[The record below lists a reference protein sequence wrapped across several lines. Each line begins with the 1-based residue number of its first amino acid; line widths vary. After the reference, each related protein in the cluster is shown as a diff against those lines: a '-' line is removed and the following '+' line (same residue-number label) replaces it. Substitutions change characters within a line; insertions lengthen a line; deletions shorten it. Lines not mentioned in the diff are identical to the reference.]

1 MILYS
6 YDYIETWGA
15 IMDDK
20 KYVWRML
27 ILDTSGVY
35 TQIYDEIYGNNPQ
48 VLQELYDKYSKVHG
62 LMCLILEG

>member
-6 YDYIETWGA
+6 YDNTEIWGA
-15 IMDDK
+15 TMDDK

-27 ILDTSGVY
+27 ILNTSGVY

-48 VLQELYDKYSKVHG
+48 VLHELYDNYSKVDG
-62 LMCLILEG
+62 LICLILEG